1 MLIVYGTFSDD
12 EGLRTLSGLLANVFA
27 LRELTKQVV
36 DDLTILNTPM
46 HMQEYMEFT
55 LGGDDQR
62 LAVERGPDGV
72 GNYWLVYAG
81 SDNDIVD
88 ALEQAFAESD
98 QLPTVRMRF
107 RRPFPN

>member
-12 EGLRTLSGLLANVFA
+12 GGLRALGELLANVFA
-27 LRELTKQVV
+27 VRELTRQVV
-36 DDLTILNTPM
+36 QDLTILNTPM
-46 HMQEYMEFT
+46 HMPEHMEFS

-62 LAVERGPDGV
+62 LAVDRGSNGA
-72 GNYWLVYAG
+72 GNYCLVYVG
-81 SDNDIVD
+81 RDNSLVD